1 LPQASAAIAS
11 PVEVL
16 AQSAESR
23 VPAAGR
29 DAARP
34 ARRANKEAL
43 AQRIRSATGIV
54 VDPGALFDIQV
65 KRIHEYKR
73 QHLNALYIVALYRR
87 LRREPRL
94 ALAPRRTDR
103 DPREVGEENFS
114 STPFGPASARRR
126 DGSRA
131 SSHRPAP
138 YHLMSP
144 PGVFTYSTSAGALL
158 SCVHRVYIKSTLS
171 RHQVHIC

>member
-65 KRIHEYKR
+65 KRIHE
-73 QHLNALYIVALYRR
+73 
-87 LRREPRL
+87 
-94 ALAPRRTDR
+94 
-103 DPREVGEENFS
+103 
-114 STPFGPASARRR
+114 
-126 DGSRA
+126 
-131 SSHRPAP
+131 
-138 YHLMSP
+138 
-144 PGVFTYSTSAGALL
+144 
-158 SCVHRVYIKSTLS
+158 
-171 RHQVHIC
+171 